1 MSLSLAAH
9 APPLR
14 QDHGALRVGRSNV
27 TLESV
32 LWAFKQ
38 GATPEQIIDQFPTI
52 TLADAYEVVGY
63 YLRNRAQVDVY
74 AALQPRAIMRQRPD
88 GCKRLL
94 GRLHR
99 YRPTTRARNS
109 KTGFRCGGE

>member
-1 MSLSLAAH
+1 MTLPLAAH

-38 GATPEQIIDQFPTI
+38 GATPEQIVDQFPTI

-74 AALQPRAIMRQRPD
+74 LSGQERAHTEQALEIRRAFPSRM
-88 GCKRLL
+88 
-94 GRLHR
+94 
-99 YRPTTRARNS
+99 TRADLEGR
-109 KTGFRCGGE
+109 GRQ

>member
-1 MSLSLAAH
+1 MTLSLAAH

-32 LWAFKQ
+32 L
-38 GATPEQIIDQFPTI
+38 IIDQFPTI

-74 AALQPRAIMRQRPD
+74 LSSQERAHAEQALEIRRAFPSRM
-88 GCKRLL
+88 
-94 GRLHR
+94 
-99 YRPTTRARNS
+99 TRADLEGR
-109 KTGFRCGGE
+109 GRQ

>member
-1 MSLSLAAH
+1 MTLSLAAH

-14 QDHGALRVGRSNV
+14 QDHGALRVGRSTV

-32 LWAFKQ
+32 L
-38 GATPEQIIDQFPTI
+38 IIDQFPTI

>member
-1 MSLSLAAH
+1 MTLSLAAH

-32 LWAFKQ
+32 L
-38 GATPEQIIDQFPTI
+38 IIDQFPTI

-74 AALQPRAIMRQRPD
+74 LGSGACPRGAGPGD
-88 GCKRLL
+88 PSCVSLS
-94 GRLHR
+94 HD
-99 YRPTTRARNS
+99 AR
-109 KTGFRCGGE
+109 

>member
-1 MSLSLAAH
+1 MTLSLAAH

-32 LWAFKQ
+32 L
-38 GATPEQIIDQFPTI
+38 IIDQFPTI